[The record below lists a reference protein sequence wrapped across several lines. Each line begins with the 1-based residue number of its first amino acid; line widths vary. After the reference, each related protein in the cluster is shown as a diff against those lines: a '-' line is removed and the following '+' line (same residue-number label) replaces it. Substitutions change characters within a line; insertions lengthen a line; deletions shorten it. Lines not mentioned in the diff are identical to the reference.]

1 MFKDFQGPRLRVS
14 GYTPRYSV
22 FSTYNVSERGIQHTD
37 QFEWTVRVT
46 NHWNKGNLS
55 YDCGGVLI
63 SPKHVLTAAHCLTK
77 LDGTVGI
84 VDVEDGHPVVIS
96 MENIKPYWFQFRNHY
111 RTIEPSKL
119 YFPKD
124 YDPDAYELDSPD
136 IAIIQLTSEVNDII
150 PVALPNLMNTT
161 EHTKLCMKDFI
172 FTGYGHRSKYILKI
186 VLVAISIYVFVH
198 AAYHVDNLK
207 LTDYERCLLDYG
219 RTRRVQRDGKWEN
232 VPIKELYCTNH
243 QLHTVGISS
252 HINLEPQLLMQLF
265 QSLGR

>member
-1 MFKDFQGPRLRVS
+1 M
-14 GYTPRYSV
+14 
-22 FSTYNVSERGIQHTD
+22 
-37 QFEWTVRVT
+37 
-46 NHWNKGNLS
+46 
-55 YDCGGVLI
+55 I

-232 VPIKELYCTNH
+232 VPIKELYCTNY
-243 QLHTVGISS
+243 QLHTVGISSS

>member
-1 MFKDFQGPRLRVS
+1 M
-14 GYTPRYSV
+14 
-22 FSTYNVSERGIQHTD
+22 
-37 QFEWTVRVT
+37 
-46 NHWNKGNLS
+46 
-55 YDCGGVLI
+55 
-63 SPKHVLTAAHCLTK
+63 TAAHCLTFTK

-84 VDVEDGHPVVIS
+84 VDIEDVEDHPVVIS

-111 RTIEPSKL
+111 RTIEPSKF
-119 YFPKD
+119 YFPVG
-124 YDPDAYELDSPD
+124 YDPDDLLVSSD
-136 IAIIQLTSEVNDII
+136 IAIILLTSEVNDII

-243 QLHTVGISS
+243 QLHKVDIFS
-252 HINLEPQLLMQLF
+252 HYNLEPH
-265 QSLGR
+265 